1 MRSRSNSPALHYVFL
16 SACALLLGATAARAQ
31 AGGSGTEHPDS
42 RTEIYAGYGYFHPIN
57 SGIDGFQ
64 YQDVYNP
71 NATVSLSGFFNRYVG
86 LQLEGGYF
94 SGTNQHK
101 AFFPE
106 CSKTDCDQLVYTAQA
121 GPVLRLPLGSWVPF
135 AHFLG
140 GGSRYNGPVMQP
152 LKWGWGVT
160 GGFGI
165 DYVVPGFNNH
175 LALRPIQA
183 DFQYSQNVYGP
194 LVLPAGTEGGF
205 GEIDAI
211 KLSAGI
217 VARFGDYKAPHAVEL
232 GCSAQPTLVH
242 PGEPLLVT
250 GSTLYL
256 NPAVK
261 PIWHWETSGG
271 VAKPDEG
278 NVSIDTTGLAPGEYT
293 VVGHVIDGRRARNQA
308 SCTVPFE
315 VKAFDPP
322 AITCVA
328 SPASVISG
336 TEVQIVS
343 SGNSPQNRPL
353 TYSYSASAGVLTPT
367 GPLARLA
374 TAGLGNT
381 TIDITC
387 NVVDDLGQKATF
399 ATQVAVTKPVEPVIP
414 QVQELCSLGFTRDQK
429 RPVRVDNEAKG
440 CLDDIALT
448 MTLQTDSRLVM
459 VGNASPDEKPEAA
472 AQRVLN
478 ARQYLTD
485 EKGIERS
492 RIDVRV
498 GETSGRSVR
507 DVLVPSGASFSEP
520 ATQPFEEKTITR
532 RGEAYGKR
540 RLRHPHIAQPAT
552 VQSTP
557 TQPGAQ
563 AQPAKPAAAPTPGKP
578 HP

>member
-1 MRSRSNSPALHYVFL
+1 MRSSTITSVSLPFVLG
-16 SACALLLGATAARAQ
+16 ACALLPAPMVQAQ
-31 AGGSGTEHPDS
+31 AGGAGTEHPDS
-42 RTEIYAGYGYFHPIN
+42 RTEIYAGYGYLHPVN
-57 SGIDGFQ
+57 SGINGFQ

-71 NATVSLSGFFNRYVG
+71 NATASISGFFNRYIG

-94 SGTNQHK
+94 SGNGEHRTY
-101 AFFPE
+101 FPNCTGSE
-106 CSKTDCDQLVYTAQA
+106 CDQLMYTAQA
-121 GPVLRLPLGSWVPF
+121 GPVFRLPLGSWIPF
-135 AHFLG
+135 VHMLG
-140 GGSRYNGPVMQP
+140 GGARYNGPVTQS

-160 GGFGI
+160 GGIGV
-165 DYVVPGFNNH
+165 DYVLPIFNNH
-175 LALRPIQA
+175 LAVRPIQA
-183 DFQYSQNVYGP
+183 DFQYSQDVYGP
-194 LVLPAGTEGGF
+194 LLLPSGTQGGF
-205 GEIDAI
+205 GEIDAL
-211 KLSAGI
+211 KLSGGL
-217 VARFGDYKAPHAVEL
+217 VLRFGDYKPPQPVQL

-242 PGEPLLVT
+242 PGESLTVT
-250 GSTLYL
+250 GSTLNL

-261 PIWHWETSGG
+261 PVWHWETSGG
-271 VAKPDEG
+271 AAKPDEG

-308 SCTVPFE
+308 ACTVPFE

-328 SPASVISG
+328 SPATVISG
-336 TEVQIVS
+336 TDVQIVS

-353 TYSYSASAGVLTPT
+353 TYSYAASAGVLAPS
-367 GPLARLA
+367 GPLARLS
-374 TAGLGNT
+374 TAGLGTT
-381 TIDITC
+381 TIDLTC
-387 NVVDDLGQKATF
+387 NVVDDLGQKASF

-414 QVQELCSLGFTRDQK
+414 QVGELCGLSFTRDAK

-448 MTLQTDSRLVM
+448 LNLQNDARLVM

-485 EKGIERS
+485 EKGVERS
-492 RIDVRV
+492 RIDIRV

-520 ATQPFEEKTITR
+520 ATQPFEEKSILR
-532 RGEAYGKR
+532 HGEAYGKR
-540 RLRHPHIAQPAT
+540 RLRHPHVAQPAT
-552 VQSTP
+552 AQPTTGQPAP
-557 TQPGAQ
+557 TQPTA
-563 AQPAKPAAAPTPGKP
+563 KP